1 MYNKFY
7 MGENLNPDFDKKPSE
22 EESFSEERIIV
33 VNEATVDIVMSSF
46 NFVLSLTVSREEDT
60 NGPY

>member
-1 MYNKFY
+1 